1 MRFDVIT
8 IFPETFESPLK
19 VSLLGKA
26 IENGVVEV
34 GVHDL
39 RNWASPGAHRA
50 VDDVPYGGGPGMV
63 MMPGP
68 VVEAVEAILRP
79 GGRVL
84 LLSAAGRRF
93 EHFLAKELSQAEQVV
108 LVCGRYEGIDARAA
122 EILGAEEISVGDF
135 VLAGGETA
143 ALVVIE
149 AVSRLVPQV
158 LGNDESLAEES
169 FTSGLLEY
177 PHYTRPNEYRG
188 HAVPDVL
195 LSGDHAKI
203 AAWRREQAER
213 RTAEVRPD
221 LLD

>member
-39 RNWASPGAHRA
+39 RDWAPPGAHRA

-68 VVEAVEAILRP
+68 VVEAVEAVLRP

-93 EHFLAKELSQAEQVV
+93 EHLLAKELSQAEQVV

-122 EILGAEEISVGDF
+122 EILRAEEISVGDF
-135 VLAGGETA
+135 VLAGGEAA

-149 AVSRLVPQV
+149 VVSRLVPGV
-158 LGNDESLAEES
+158 MGNNESLAEES

-177 PHYTRPNEYRG
+177 PHYTRPKEYRG

-203 AAWRREQAER
+203 AAWRREQAQR
-213 RTAEVRPD
+213 RTVQVRPD

>member
-1 MRFDVIT
+1 MRFDVVT
-8 IFPETFESPLK
+8 IFPESFESPLK

-39 RNWASPGAHRA
+39 RNWAPSGAHRA
-50 VDDVPYGGGPGMV
+50 VDDIPYGGGPGMV

-68 VVEAVEAILRP
+68 VVEAVETLRRP
-79 GGRVL
+79 GGKVI

-93 EHFLAKELSQAEQVV
+93 DQTLAKELSQIEQVV

-122 EILGAEEISVGDF
+122 EILGADEISVGDF

-143 ALVVIE
+143 AMVVIE
-149 AVSRLVPQV
+149 AVSRLVPGV
-158 LGNDESLAEES
+158 MGNDESLTEES
-169 FTSGLLEY
+169 FAAGLLEY
-177 PHYTRPNEYRG
+177 PHYTRPRQYRG

-203 AAWRREQAER
+203 AAWRQEQARR
-213 RTAEVRPD
+213 RTAQVRPD
-221 LLD
+221 LH

>member
-8 IFPETFESPLK
+8 IFPEAFESPLK

-39 RNWASPGAHRA
+39 RSWAPPGAHRA

-68 VVEAVEAILRP
+68 VVEAVEAVRRP
-79 GGRVL
+79 AGRVL

-93 EHFLAKELSQAEQVV
+93 EHLLAKELSQVEQVV

-188 HAVPDVL
+188 HVVPDVL

-213 RTAEVRPD
+213 RTAQVRPD